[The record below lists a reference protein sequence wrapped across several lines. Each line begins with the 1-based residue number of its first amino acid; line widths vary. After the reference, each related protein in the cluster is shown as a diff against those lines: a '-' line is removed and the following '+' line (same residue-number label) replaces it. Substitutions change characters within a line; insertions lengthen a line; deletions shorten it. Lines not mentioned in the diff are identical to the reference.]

1 MNGLEAKRKNKNMQR
16 ESKKERVSTKK
27 SQWKINNQKRD
38 WRTKVTSSQIRH
50 ARYGKTNLSLESNNL
65 ALSYYRQ

>member
-16 ESKKERVSTKK
+16 ESKRERVSTKK

-38 WRTKVTSSQIRH
+38 WRTKKVTSSQI
-50 ARYGKTNLSLESNNL
+50 KTC
-65 ALSYYRQ
+65 